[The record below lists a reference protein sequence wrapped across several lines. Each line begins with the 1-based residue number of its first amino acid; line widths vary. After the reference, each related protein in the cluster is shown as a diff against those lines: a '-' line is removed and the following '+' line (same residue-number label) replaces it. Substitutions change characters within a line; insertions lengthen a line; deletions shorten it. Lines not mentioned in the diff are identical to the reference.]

1 VEWLEDHVEDRQR
14 LFSDSA
20 QDAREENRR
29 RRTAKNVKATLYSK
43 IAEDIFSVDEDVKFR
58 DDLRAHG
65 VKRYA
70 KAIENRIARWAN
82 PIFAATQCWFRQPSL
97 KVKYREI
104 NVELGRT
111 GAGLAIE
118 DIMAQPLHKDRLGV

>member
-1 VEWLEDHVEDRQR
+1 MRKHKTPKSRGKLPEKRGGRTKNLQDADEGDPAESKASPPRITWSQTRTERLVEWLEDHVEDRQR

-70 KAIENRIARWAN
+70 KAIENRIAR
-82 PIFAATQCWFRQPSL
+82 
-97 KVKYREI
+97 
-104 NVELGRT
+104 
-111 GAGLAIE
+111 
-118 DIMAQPLHKDRLGV
+118 